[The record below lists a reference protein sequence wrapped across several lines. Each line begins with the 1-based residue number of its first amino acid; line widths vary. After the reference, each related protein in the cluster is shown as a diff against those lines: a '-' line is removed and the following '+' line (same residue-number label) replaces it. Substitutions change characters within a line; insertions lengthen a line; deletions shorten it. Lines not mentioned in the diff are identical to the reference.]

1 MQAEEQLSS
10 STSRKESCEVVHNAK
25 MMVCFDLT
33 SSKDRE
39 VHNTLVGEFGRF
51 DHLIADF
58 ATRAVSLRIV
68 PARLDNFPLH
78 NQ

>member
-1 MQAEEQLSS
+1 
-10 STSRKESCEVVHNAK
+10 